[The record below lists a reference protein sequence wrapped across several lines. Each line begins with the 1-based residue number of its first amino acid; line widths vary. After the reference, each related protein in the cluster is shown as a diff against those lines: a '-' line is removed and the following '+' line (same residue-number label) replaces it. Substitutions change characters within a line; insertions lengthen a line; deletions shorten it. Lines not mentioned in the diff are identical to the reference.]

1 MEVFAFLAGVDETGF
16 KTYTVYDYNDGGL
29 ISYSTGFTSRV

>member
-1 MEVFAFLAGVDETGF
+1 LEDFDFLAGVDETGF

-29 ISYSTGFTSRV
+29 ISYSTDFTSKV